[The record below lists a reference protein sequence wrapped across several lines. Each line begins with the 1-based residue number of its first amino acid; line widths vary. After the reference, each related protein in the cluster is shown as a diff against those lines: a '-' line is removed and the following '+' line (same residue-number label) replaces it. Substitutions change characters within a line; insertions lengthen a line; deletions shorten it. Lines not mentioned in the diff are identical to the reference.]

1 MAVKEFLKAVYHGKD
16 RRYNNLRWG
25 LIGIDVLLVLF
36 FVVTTFIDH
45 DPMPRWLILTD
56 YGIGAYLALDWLARG
71 WVAKDRIG
79 YISTPLVLLD
89 LLVILSLF
97 TPVLTE
103 SFIFLRVLRTLRL
116 LHTYHLLTSLRRE
129 WKFFRAREEI
139 IFSALNL
146 MVFIFVV
153 SALVYALQVRVNDG
167 ITNYIDAL
175 YFTITTLT
183 TTGFGDI
190 TLSGTSGRLLAVFVM
205 IVGVSLFLRLMQS
218 IFRPSKISHECPD
231 CGLNRHDKDA
241 VHCKH
246 CGRILHI
253 TTGGD

>member
-16 RRYNNLRWG
+16 RRHNHLRWW
-25 LIGIDVLLVLF
+25 LIAIDVLLVLF
-36 FVVTTFIDH
+36 FVATTFIDH
-45 DPMPRWLILTD
+45 DPMPRWLILAD

-71 WVAKDRIG
+71 WVAQDRVG
-79 YISTPLVLLD
+79 YVSTPLVLLD

-97 TPVLTE
+97 TPALTE

-146 MVFIFVV
+146 MVFIFIV

-167 ITNYIDAL
+167 ITNYVDAL

-190 TLSGTSGRLLAVFVM
+190 TLSGTSGRMLAVFVM

-231 CGLNRHDKDA
+231 CGLNRHDNDA

-246 CGRILHI
+246 CGRTLHI